1 MNKMVKLLL
10 ACTGILLFPA
20 AGAAPKEHTLRND
33 KLQVSIDDRGR
44 LTSIRNLETGRD
56 YAGGDYLWRLYYDT
70 QKAKEI
76 EVLPGEQTPR
86 ISRRGDTLTLT

>member
-20 AGAAPKEHTLRND
+20 AGAAPKGNTLRND
-33 KLQVSIDDRGR
+33 KLQVSVDDQGR
-44 LTSIRNLETGRD
+44 LTSIKNLETGRD

-70 QKAKEI
+70 QSQGDRGAAR
-76 EVLPGEQTPR
+76 LNRRPA
-86 ISRRGDTLTLT
+86 SRAGATRSR